1 MTRKE
6 TLIKMLD
13 EDPKDSFLMYAL
25 GKEFEREGDDPEA
38 LIWYEKLIQL
48 NPNYTGVYYHLA
60 SLHLRQENI
69 DEARLVLNQGIEIC
83 TQEQAHHDLGEL
95 KGLLM
100 NLDIE

>member
-38 LIWYEKLIQL
+38 LIWFEKLIQL

-60 SLHLRQENI
+60 SLHIRQQNI
-69 DEARLVLNQGIEIC
+69 NEARLVLNQGIEIC
-83 TQEQAHHDLGEL
+83 TREQAHHDLTEL